1 MSTPGELYA
10 CLYAREFPAQ
20 TVLRLRPE
28 LRKKPCVVMD
38 GEPPLEQVC
47 SLNGKARR
55 MGVMVGM
62 TRVEVETFS
71 EVTLVPRSVSE
82 ETATK
87 MALLECAGSFTPRVE
102 EVTSELA
109 FLCVLDITGTEKL
122 FGPSAT
128 LVETLRKRVQAL
140 GITASVAV
148 SRNFH
153 AAICRARGMS
163 SSISVI
169 VIPAGE
175 ESVALALLPLSVLMF
190 SEEHAATFALWGI
203 RTLGMLAALPEKE
216 LIARMGQEGKR
227 LRQLARGELPHL
239 FQPIEPPFKLEEY
252 RELDSPV
259 EMLDSLLFVVG
270 VMLEQLVI
278 RATGRMLALASLTIT
293 LHLEAGASHTRVVRP
308 ALPTNDRQFWIKLLH
323 LDLEAHP
330 PQAAILSLK
339 LTAEP
344 GSTSKVQMG
353 LFSPQLPEPSRLDVT
368 LARIRAIVGEEC
380 VGRALLR
387 DTHRPDAFRM
397 EPFAM
402 AAGTLA
408 EITCQ
413 QQRVAQR
420 QLRPPEKT
428 FVTLQNERPTAFFL
442 KTKRYLVEKA
452 YGPWLASGD
461 WWNPE
466 LWSLE
471 EWDVVAHSI
480 DGSLL
485 CGRLVRDLARNGWE
499 MVALYD

>member
-1 MSTPGELYA
+1 MSTAGELYA

-28 LRKKPCVVMD
+28 LRKQPCAVMA

-47 SLNGKARR
+47 SLNARA
-55 MGVMVGM
+55 
-62 TRVEVETFS
+62 TA
-71 EVTLVPRSVSE
+71 E

-102 EVTSELA
+102 EASSEIE
-109 FLCVLDITGTEKL
+109 FLCVLDIAGTEKL
-122 FGPSAT
+122 LGPPAT
-128 LVETLRKRVQAL
+128 LAETLLQRVEAL
-140 GITASVAV
+140 GITASVTV
-148 SRNFH
+148 SGNFH

-163 SSISVI
+163 SNISVI

-175 ESVALALLPLSVLMF
+175 ESAALASLPLSVLRL

-216 LIARMGQEGKR
+216 LVARMGQEGKR

-239 FQPIEPPFKLEEY
+239 LQPIEPPIKLEEY
-252 RELDSPV
+252 RELDTPV
-259 EMLDSLLFVVG
+259 EMLESLLFVVG

-278 RATGRMLALASLTIT
+278 RASGRMLALASLTIT

-308 ALPTNDRQFWIKLLH
+308 ALPTNDRPFWIKLLH

-353 LFSPQLPEPSRLDVT
+353 LFSPQLPESGRLDVT
-368 LARIRAIVGEEC
+368 LARIRVLVGEEC

-397 EPFAM
+397 EPFAI
-402 AAGTLA
+402 AARSSV
-408 EITCQ
+408 EISCPRS
-413 QQRVAQR
+413 RVALR
-420 QLRPPEKT
+420 QLRPPEKL
-428 FVTLQNERPTAFFL
+428 FVTLQNGRPTTFFL
-442 KTKRYLVEKA
+442 QTKRYRVEKA

-461 WWNPE
+461 WWNSE

-471 EWDVVAHSI
+471 EWDVVAHST

-485 CGRLVRDLARNGWE
+485 CGRMVRDLARNDWE
-499 MVALYD
+499 MAALYD

>member
-1 MSTPGELYA
+1 MSTPVELYA

-20 TVLRLRPE
+20 AMLRLRPE
-28 LRKKPCVVMD
+28 LREKPCAVME

-47 SLNGKARR
+47 SLNAKARR
-55 MGVMVGM
+55 LGVMVGM
-62 TRVEVETFS
+62 TRVEMETFS
-71 EVTLVPRSVSE
+71 EITLLSRSLSE
-82 ETATK
+82 EGATK
-87 MALLECAGSFTPRVE
+87 MALLECAGSFTPHVE
-102 EVTSELA
+102 EASTEIEFA
-109 FLCVLDITGTEKL
+109 CVLDIMGTEKL
-122 FGPSAT
+122 FGPPAT
-128 LVETLRKRVQAL
+128 LVETLRKHVQAL

-153 AAICRARGMS
+153 AAICLARGIS
-163 SSISVI
+163 SSTSVSI
-169 VIPAGE
+169 IQSGK
-175 ESVALALLPLSVLMF
+175 ESAALASLSLSVLTL
-190 SEEHAATFALWGI
+190 SKDHTAIFALWGI

-239 FQPIEPPFKLEEY
+239 FQPIEPPTKLEEY
-252 RELDSPV
+252 REMDSPV
-259 EMLDSLLFVVG
+259 ELLESLLFVVG
-270 VMLEQLVI
+270 MMLEQLIV
-278 RATGRMLALASLTIT
+278 RATVRMLALASLTIT

-323 LDLEAHP
+323 LDLGAHP
-330 PQAAILSLK
+330 PQAAILSLQ

-368 LARIRAIVGEEC
+368 LARIRAIVGGEC

-387 DTHRPDAFRM
+387 DTHRPATFRM
-397 EPFAM
+397 EPFTIAG
-402 AAGTLA
+402 GTLPK
-408 EITCQ
+408 IPCQ
-413 QQRVAQR
+413 QQRLAQR
-420 QLRPPEKT
+420 QLRPPEKL
-428 FVTLQNERPTAFFL
+428 FVTLQNERPTTFFL
-442 KTKRYLVEKA
+442 QTKRYLVEKA

-466 LWSLE
+466 LWNLE

-480 DGSLL
+480 DGRLL
-485 CGRLVRDLARNGWE
+485 CGRLVRDLARNDWE